1 MKSARQFT
9 YMNSLIDSMN
19 AETANAEKGAT
30 FSSRLKQLRMQ
41 KGLNQKAFAELVDV
55 HPVQYNRYETGDN
68 IPASE
73 LLTKIA
79 DALGVTVD
87 YLLDGKN
94 EEAAVAKFED
104 KDLLNLFSEVEKLK
118 TEDKLYIKKVVE
130 DLLKVKKFQQLAS

>member
-19 AETANAEKGAT
+19 AETERVPT

-41 KGLNQKAFAELVDV
+41 KGLSQKAFAELVDV

-118 TEDKLYIKKVVE
+118 AEDKLYIKKVVE
-130 DLLKVKKFQQLAS
+130 DLLKVKKIQQLAS

>member
-1 MKSARQFT
+1 MKSARQIT
-9 YMNSLIDSMN
+9 YMNSPIDSMN
-19 AETANAEKGAT
+19 ADATNSEKAAT

-41 KGLNQKAFAELVDV
+41 KGLSQKAFAELIGT

-118 TEDKLYIKKVVE
+118 TEDKLYIKKVIE